1 MVFARV
7 LARRHAELGAN
18 DEGWLNEQDR
28 AGSNVNTEIT
38 LRGESEGGGPRGG
51 YGLHLLVMSADAFF
65 SQPLPPHGTVT
76 LGRSSKCEI
85 RVDDPLASREHARL
99 RVELCDEG
107 SILSIT
113 DAGSINGTRLRDA
126 RIHPGDWQPVRVGE
140 TVTIGSTMVMVLQDR
155 PPMGPR
161 RLWSHASFE
170 DRLEEECERAATSG
184 VPFALARLRFSG
196 PALWTTILPILA
208 RNLPLPHLF
217 AGYGPHDYE
226 LLLLET
232 KVRDAEQLVDALLA
246 ACQKVGIQGRAVLA
260 WYPRDGRSVDALLAR
275 ANSLLRSS
283 PGQEPG
289 SGGARAGSLGGVGV
303 EVGVDSL
310 LADAGMQRVKGM
322 AARAA
327 ASAINVMILGE
338 TGVGKEVL
346 ARLIHGL
353 SPRAGKPF
361 LALNCA
367 GLSQSLIESELFGHE
382 RGAFTGAVGAKI
394 GLLESANGG
403 TVFLDEIGEMP
414 LPMQA
419 KLLRVIEAREVLPVG
434 GVRSRAINVRFV
446 SATNRNLDLAVERGD
461 FRRDLHF
468 RLNVMTL
475 SVPPLRERVD
485 EIPALVDTFLKEISV
500 QSGRDTVAVSPAAMD
515 CLLSYGWPG
524 NIRELKNILER
535 AFVLCDGAVIGSQH
549 LPLDKMKRQVDEAA
563 SPAPP
568 PPGTTTPGPAP
579 IAAPPPLPHL
589 DDPRKAAERQRILD
603 ALAECASNQTRAAEL
618 LGMPRRTLV
627 YKLDYYGIPRPQKGR
642 PPEKSG

>member
-1 MVFARV
+1 
-7 LARRHAELGAN
+7 
-18 DEGWLNEQDR
+18 
-28 AGSNVNTEIT
+28 
-38 LRGESEGGGPRGG
+38 
-51 YGLHLLVMSADAFF
+51 MSADAFF

-99 RVELCDEG
+99 RIELCDEG
-107 SILSIT
+107 SIIAVT

-126 RIHPGDWQPVRVGE
+126 RIEPGDWQPIRVGE

-170 DRLEEECERAATSG
+170 DRLEEECQRAAASG
-184 VPFALARLRFSG
+184 VPFALARLRFAG

-208 RNLPLPHLF
+208 RNLPLPHVF

-232 KVRDAEQLVDALLA
+232 KVRDAEQLVEDLLGV
-246 ACQKVGIQGRAVLA
+246 CRKVAIEGRAALA

-275 ANSLLRSS
+275 ANALLRAS
-283 PGQEPG
+283 PGTG
-289 SGGARAGSLGGVGV
+289 VAGPT
-303 EVGVDSL
+303 
-310 LADAGMQRVKGM
+310 LADAGMQRVKGE

-327 ASAINVMILGE
+327 SSSINVMILGE

-346 ARLIHGL
+346 ARLIHAM

-414 LPMQA
+414 VPMQA

-434 GVRSRAINVRFV
+434 GVRSRAINVRFL
-446 SATNRNLDLAVERGD
+446 SATNRNLEEAIARNE

-475 SVPPLRERVD
+475 SVPPLRERID
-485 EIPALVDTFLKEISV
+485 EIPALVDTFLTEMCAETGRATV
-500 QSGRDTVAVSPAAMD
+500 QVNPEAMD
-515 CLLSYGWPG
+515 CLRAYAWPG

-535 AFVLCDGAVIGSQH
+535 AFVLCDSAEITPRH
-549 LPLDKMKRQVDEAA
+549 LPLDKMKRAPDA
-563 SPAPP
+563 STTP
-568 PPGTTTPGPAP
+568 PPGRARLATPTPAGPV
-579 IAAPPPLPHL
+579 PLPPL
-589 DDPRKAAERQRILD
+589 DDPRKAAERQRIID

-627 YKLDYYGIPRPQKGR
+627 YKLDHYGIPRPQKGR
-642 PPEKSG
+642 SPEKDR

>member
-1 MVFARV
+1 M
-7 LARRHAELGAN
+7 
-18 DEGWLNEQDR
+18 
-28 AGSNVNTEIT
+28 NTEIT
-38 LRGESEGGGPRGG
+38 LRGESDGGGPRAGR
-51 YGLHLLVMSADAFF
+51 GLHLLVMSADAFF

-99 RVELCDEG
+99 RIELCDEG
-107 SILSIT
+107 SILSVT

-126 RIHPGDWQPVRVGE
+126 RIEPGDWQPIRVGE

-170 DRLEEECERAATSG
+170 DRLEEECQRAARSG
-184 VPFALARLRFSG
+184 AQFALARLRFAG
-196 PALWTTILPILA
+196 PALWTKILPILA
-208 RNLPLPHLF
+208 RNLPLPHVF

-226 LLLLET
+226 LLLLEA
-232 KVRDAEQLVDALLA
+232 KVREAEQLVEELLGV
-246 ACQKVGIQGRAVLA
+246 CRKVGIEGRAALA

-275 ANSLLRSS
+275 ANSALRAP
-283 PGQEPG
+283 PGIDA
-289 SGGARAGSLGGVGV
+289 GAI
-303 EVGVDSL
+303 

-327 ASAINVMILGE
+327 ASVINVMILGE

-346 ARLIHGL
+346 ARLIHRM

-403 TVFLDEIGEMP
+403 TVFLDEVGEMP

-446 SATNRNLDLAVERGD
+446 SATNRNLEVAVERGD

-485 EIPALVDTFLKEISV
+485 EIPALVDTFLTEISE
-500 QSGRDTVAVSPAAMD
+500 QSGRATVDVSPEAMA
-515 CLLSYGWPG
+515 CLLGYGWPG

-535 AFVLCDGAVIGSQH
+535 AFVLCDGDVIGTQH
-549 LPLDKMKRQVDEAA
+549 LPLDKMKRDDA
-563 SPAPP
+563 
-568 PPGTTTPGPAP
+568 TTTAAPGRPVVTPVPGGPAP
-579 IAAPPPLPHL
+579 LPPHLPPLP
-589 DDPRKAAERQRILD
+589 DPRKTAERQRILD

>member
-1 MVFARV
+1 M
-7 LARRHAELGAN
+7 
-18 DEGWLNEQDR
+18 
-28 AGSNVNTEIT
+28 NTEIT
-38 LRGESEGGGPRGG
+38 LRGESDGGGPRGG
-51 YGLHLLVMSADAFF
+51 RGLHLLVMSADAFF
-65 SQPLPPHGTVT
+65 SQPLPPQGTVT

-99 RVELCDEG
+99 RIELCDEG
-107 SILSIT
+107 SIISVT

-126 RIHPGDWQPVRVGE
+126 RIEPGDWQPIRVGE

-170 DRLEEECERAATSG
+170 DRLEEECQRAAGSG
-184 VPFALARLRFSG
+184 VPFALARLRFAG
-196 PALWTTILPILA
+196 TALWTTILPILA
-208 RNLPLPHLF
+208 RNLSLPHVF

-232 KVRDAEQLVDALLA
+232 KVRDAEQLVADLLEV
-246 ACQKVGIQGRAVLA
+246 CRKVGIEGRAALA

-275 ANSLLRSS
+275 ANALLRAP
-283 PGQEPG
+283 PGGEAG
-289 SGGARAGSLGGVGV
+289 VAGGPT
-303 EVGVDSL
+303 
-310 LADAGMQRVKGM
+310 LADAGMQRVKGE
-322 AARAA
+322 AVRAA
-327 ASAINVMILGE
+327 SSSINVMILGE

-346 ARLIHGL
+346 ARLIHGM

-414 LPMQA
+414 VPMQA

-446 SATNRNLDLAVERGD
+446 SATNRNLDEAVERNE

-475 SVPPLRERVD
+475 SVPPLRERID
-485 EIPALVDTFLKEISV
+485 EIPALVDTFLTEMCGEAGRGTV
-500 QSGRDTVAVSPAAMD
+500 QVSAQAMA
-515 CLLSYGWPG
+515 CLRAYGWPG

-535 AFVLCDGAVIGSQH
+535 AFVLCDGAEIGPQH
-549 LPLDKMKRQVDEAA
+549 LPLDKMKR
-563 SPAPP
+563 APDA
-568 PPGTTTPGPAP
+568 TTTAPPGPAP
-579 IAAPPPLPHL
+579 LATPVPTGPAPLPPL
-589 DDPRKAAERQRILD
+589 DDPRKVAERQRIID

-642 PPEKSG
+642 PPEKDR

>member
-1 MVFARV
+1 
-7 LARRHAELGAN
+7 
-18 DEGWLNEQDR
+18 
-28 AGSNVNTEIT
+28 
-38 LRGESEGGGPRGG
+38 
-51 YGLHLLVMSADAFF
+51 MSADAFF

-99 RVELCDEG
+99 RIELCDEG
-107 SILSIT
+107 SILSVT
-113 DAGSINGTRLRDA
+113 DAGSINGTRLRDT
-126 RIHPGDWQPVRVGE
+126 RIEPGDWQPIRVGE

-170 DRLEEECERAATSG
+170 DRLEEECQRAATSG

-196 PALWTTILPILA
+196 AALWTTILPILA
-208 RNLPLPHLF
+208 RNLPLPHVF

-232 KVRDAEQLVDALLA
+232 NVRDAEQLVEELLA
-246 ACQKVGIQGRAVLA
+246 VCRKVGIQGRAALA

-275 ANSLLRSS
+275 ANSLLRA
-283 PGQEPG
+283 PAGQD
-289 SGGARAGSLGGVGV
+289 AGSAGGVAGA
-303 EVGVDSL
+303 GGSL
-310 LADAGMQRVKGM
+310 AVAGMQSVKGM

-327 ASAINVMILGE
+327 SSAINVMILGE

-346 ARLIHGL
+346 ARLIHRM

-361 LALNCA
+361 VALNCA

-414 LPMQA
+414 VPMQA

-434 GVRSRAINVRFV
+434 GVRSRAINVRFL
-446 SATNRNLDLAVERGD
+446 SATNRNLEVAIERGD

-475 SVPPLRERVD
+475 SVPPLRERID
-485 EIPALVDTFLKEISV
+485 EIPALVDTFLAEIC
-500 QSGRDTVAVSPAAMD
+500 QESGRATVEVSPDAMA
-515 CLLSYGWPG
+515 CLLAYTWPG
-524 NIRELKNILER
+524 NIRELKNMLER
-535 AFVLCDGAVIGSQH
+535 AFVLCDGAVIGTQH
-549 LPLDKMKRQVDEAA
+549 LPLDKMKRAA
-563 SPAPP
+563 DDPIATAPPVSPVITPVPAAPAPL
-568 PPGTTTPGPAP
+568 
-579 IAAPPPLPHL
+579 PPLH
-589 DDPRKAAERQRILD
+589 DPRKAAERQRILD

-618 LGMPRRTLV
+618 LGMPRRTFV

-642 PPEKSG
+642 PPEKNG

>member
-1 MVFARV
+1 
-7 LARRHAELGAN
+7 L
-18 DEGWLNEQDR
+18 DTQ
-28 AGSNVNTEIT
+28 IT
-38 LRGESEGGGPRGG
+38 LRGESDGGGPKGR
-51 YGLHLLVMSADAFF
+51 GLHLLVMSADAFF
-65 SQPLPPHGTVT
+65 SLPLPPRGTVT
-76 LGRSSKCEI
+76 VGRATRCEVRI
-85 RVDDPLASREHARL
+85 DDPLASREHAHI
-99 RVELCDEG
+99 RVEPGGDATAEAEG
-107 SILSIT
+107 WSATLSIS
-113 DAGSINGTRLRDA
+113 DAASANGTRLRDA
-126 RIHPGDWQPVRVGE
+126 RLVPGEWHPIRVGD
-140 TVTIGSTMVMVLQDR
+140 TVMIGSTMVMVLQDR

-170 DRLEEECERAATSG
+170 DRLEEECQRAAASG
-184 VPFALARLRFSG
+184 LPFALARLRFAG
-196 PALWTTILPILA
+196 PALWTTILPIFA
-208 RNLPLPHLF
+208 RALPLPHVF

-232 KVRDAEQLVDALLA
+232 RPRDAEQLVDDLLA
-246 ACQKVGIQGRAVLA
+246 TCRQVGIEGRAALA

-275 ANSLLRSS
+275 ANALLRGL
-283 PGQEPG
+283 P
-289 SGGARAGSLGGVGV
+289 GVGAQS
-303 EVGVDSL
+303 SL
-310 LADAGMQRVKGM
+310 ETAGMERVRGM
-322 AARAA
+322 ATRAA
-327 ASAINVMILGE
+327 SSAINVMVLGE

-346 ARLIHGL
+346 AKLIHQM

-367 GLSQSLIESELFGHE
+367 GLSQSLIETELFGHE

-446 SATNRNLDLAVERGD
+446 SATNRDLEVAVERGD
-461 FRRDLHF
+461 FRSDLLF

-485 EIPALVDTFLKEISV
+485 EIPALAETFLTEMCAE
-500 QSGRDTVAVSPAAMD
+500 SGRAAVHVSREALA
-515 CLLSYGWPG
+515 CLLRYGWPG
-524 NIRELKNILER
+524 NIRELKNTLER
-535 AFVLCDGAVIGSQH
+535 AFVLCDGTEIGTQH
-549 LPLDKMKRQVDEAA
+549 LPLDKMKRASDDASAAATAVGSSGAA
-563 SPAPP
+563 SSL
-568 PPGTTTPGPAP
+568 
-579 IAAPPPLPHL
+579 PPLPPL
-589 DDPRKAAERQRILD
+589 DDPRKIAERQRIID

-642 PPEKSG
+642 VPEKSR